1 MLNNPEA
8 RLYFSMDNSAFTNL
22 KADIQSS
29 SRSRAQNG
37 AQNKP
42 ETAANTAAG
51 ARVSAPM
58 RRSGVQLIELQAKNK
73 LHSSFVTQEN
83 TKEPGTSSSS
93 AREVA
98 RNKHQ
103 IDENPRDL
111 LKRQV

>member
-1 MLNNPEA
+1 
-8 RLYFSMDNSAFTNL
+8 MDNSAFTDL

-42 ETAANTAAG
+42 ETAAIAAAG
-51 ARVSAPM
+51 ARNSAPM

-83 TKEPGTSSSS
+83 TNVPGASSSSS
-93 AREVA
+93 AREVT
-98 RNKHQ
+98 RSKQQ